1 MALLNTNNQPASF
14 LVGHV
19 APVLTLESRDWML
32 ASGSED
38 KTCRIW
44 DIRTDKVH
52 KALRGFES
60 SVTTTSF
67 AADDHT
73 IYVGSGDKVYSYD
86 LRMESLLLNA
96 TQASKIYD
104 GAEDEINQEDL
115 KKDHQLRHCLI
126 QIQVNHKAT
135 YLVACDDA
143 GDVRVLDLK
152 SHKWTKRLERRHD
165 NIAMTVQFVPKKE
178 LQALSGGMDKL
189 VVAWDF
195 YKGRVMQLIDTDNPQ
210 QEGTVQSKQLFNPPF
225 VHSITAHPSGTR
237 VAIGLGDGS
246 IQFLHT
252 AADPPTAS
260 TIFQQDGGSSGSSK
274 KNKKKGSTGASGK
287 GTEGWLLGGRL
298 VEAHASP
305 IATIEY
311 AGFNANWLVTSASNG
326 SIAVWEDQASRY
338 ESFQRQQQVLEVLKQ
353 SQEQQL
359 ERLRQNQ
366 TLSQEP
372 PVLPFGRPLE
382 PLYEFKTIGVFER
395 VNCVSTSKSSQGE
408 KRLFVA
414 GTHARAEEKKLQG
427 RIAVYNL

>member
-104 GAEDEINQEDL
+104 GAEDEINQ
-115 KKDHQLRHCLI
+115 
-126 QIQVNHKAT
+126 
-135 YLVACDDA
+135 
-143 GDVRVLDLK
+143 
-152 SHKWTKRLERRHD
+152 
-165 NIAMTVQFVPKKE
+165 IAMTVQFVPKKE

-195 YKGRVMQLIDTDNPQ
+195 YKGRAMQLIDTDNPQ
-210 QEGTVQSKQLFNPPF
+210 QEGAVQSKQLFNPPF

-237 VAIGLGDGS
+237 VAVGLGDGS

-252 AADPPTAS
+252 AADPPTAPA
-260 TIFQQDGGSSGSSK
+260 IFQQDGGSSGSSK

-382 PLYEFKTIGVFER
+382 PLYEFKTVGVFER